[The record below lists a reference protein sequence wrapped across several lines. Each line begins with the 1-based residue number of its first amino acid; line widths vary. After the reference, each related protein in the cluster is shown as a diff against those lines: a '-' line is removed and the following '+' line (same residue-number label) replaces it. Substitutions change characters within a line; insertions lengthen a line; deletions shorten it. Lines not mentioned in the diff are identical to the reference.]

1 MQQEF
6 KVKGMTCGHCVKAVT
21 QAVQLLDNTAVVSV
35 ELESGKVVIS
45 SGVPRERLVEAIR
58 EEGYAVVT

>member
-21 QAVQLLDNTAVVSV
+21 QAVQLLDNMAVVSV

>member
-6 KVKGMTCGHCVKAVT
+6 KVQGMSCGHCVKAVT

-35 ELESGKVVIS
+35 ELDSGKVVINS
-45 SGVPRERLVEAIR
+45 TVPRERLVEAIR
-58 EEGYAVVT
+58 EEGYTVVT